1 MFSSNF
7 EYDEH
12 PESDCIIRITC
23 STSDSP
29 PTMVQWF
36 RDGQIIEMDGANYI
50 SEQIVTDRRNMY
62 YNNVLCVMNPGL
74 VAGRHEFQCRVLNTR
89 GSHTHSI
96 NTEYVPGKM
105 WCQKKCLLLCLSSKI
120 KIKRMAD

>member
-1 MFSSNF
+1 MKHTLCIIIYHAGRPRVFSSNF

-12 PESDCIIRITC
+12 SESDCIVRITC

-29 PTMVQWF
+29 PTTLQWF
-36 RDGQIIEMDGANYI
+36 RDGQIIEVDGANYE
-50 SEQIVTDRRNMY
+50 SKQIVTDRRNMY

-74 VAGRHEFQCRVLNTR
+74 VAGRHEFQCRVSNTQ

-96 NTEYVPGKM
+96 DTNVPGKM
-105 WCQKKCLLLCLSSKI
+105 
-120 KIKRMAD
+120 